1 MENIYSCEC
10 GDSKLNCV
18 GRGGG
23 GYGPGGRRCP
33 GGGLHGR
40 GGGGYGPGGRR
51 CPGGGL
57 HGHYGGHGG
66 CDGYHRRH
74 GGRGLV

>member
-33 GGGLHGR
+33 GGR
-40 GGGGYGPGGRR
+40 
-51 CPGGGL
+51 L
-57 HGHYGGHGG
+57 HGHYGGHEG